1 MTEQTKAWLVQ
12 GKITCPDVAE
22 MWGRNIGDAE
32 FMLLD
37 HPDNPGSSADF
48 PSKKAAMDWAKA
60 KGIAVV
66 DMTEQTH
73 ITLTGPMA
81 GQPACGISRGDM
93 IAQGGRG
100 MHLPYLSSKGLLVD
114 FALQHISCDDCRAV
128 VFESIHRRA

>member
-32 FMLLD
+32 FRLLD

-66 DMTEQTH
+66 DMTITDILRDFAFYGHTESPLSVAEIERCLSVGITRRDIYAIGCDCAAGYRFGEAWDAFFQSTGKA
-73 ITLTGPMA
+73 TLTA
-81 GQPACGISRGDM
+81 
-93 IAQGGRG
+93 
-100 MHLPYLSSKGLLVD
+100 
-114 FALQHISCDDCRAV
+114 
-128 VFESIHRRA
+128 